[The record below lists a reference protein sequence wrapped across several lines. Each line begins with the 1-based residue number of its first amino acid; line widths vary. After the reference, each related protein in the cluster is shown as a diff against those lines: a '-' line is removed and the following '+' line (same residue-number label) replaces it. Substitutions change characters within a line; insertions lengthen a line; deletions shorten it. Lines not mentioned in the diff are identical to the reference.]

1 VNQMAQSILVLITKA
16 PYGYEEGFAGAR
28 LALSQLAGGLITKCN
43 VLLVGDGTLNAV
55 AGQRPEALRMPSN
68 QESLADLLDF
78 EAKVYC
84 VKEDLHERVG
94 DVAVLESVTG
104 IDWQEARKIIADHD
118 MITTF

>member
-1 VNQMAQSILVLITKA
+1 MAQSVLVLITKA

-55 AGQRPEALRMPSN
+55 SGQKPEALKMPSN
-68 QESLADLLDF
+68 ADSLGDLLDF

-84 VKEDLHERVG
+84 VKEDLKERVG
-94 DVAVLESVTG
+94 DVPILESVTA

-118 MITTF
+118 MVTTF